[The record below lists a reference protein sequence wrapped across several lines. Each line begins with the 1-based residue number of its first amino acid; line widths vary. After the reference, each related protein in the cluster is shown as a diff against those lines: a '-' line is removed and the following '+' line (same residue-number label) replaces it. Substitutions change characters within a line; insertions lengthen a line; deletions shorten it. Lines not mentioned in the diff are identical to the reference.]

1 MESEAQKL
9 TPAQHL
15 LKEFGSYKD
24 LADKLGMSYQ
34 TAFSFSFRKIPHKH
48 IDKLIQLSEG
58 RLTKEMLRPDDTYA
72 A

>member
-58 RLTKEMLRPDDTYA
+58 RLTKEMLRPDDTHA